1 LLILGRN
8 LIRGEVVSYP
18 TFKTQFKNR
27 DSYQVMTQ
35 AIRQEPLL
43 TTLHPLPAGSR
54 IMGGQE
60 KGQRHLGWGKP
71 GVAPKIGL
79 FPINDCGF

>member
-1 LLILGRN
+1 MSGQN

-18 TFKTQFKNR
+18 TFKTHFKNG

-35 AIRQEPLL
+35 AIRQELLL
-43 TTLHPLPAGSR
+43 TTLHALPAGSR

-60 KGQRHLGWGKP
+60 KSQSIIKGGEHGA
-71 GVAPKIGL
+71 APEIGL
-79 FPINDCGF
+79 CPINDWGF